1 MPKIDPAPK
10 LESFDFATVPT
21 PSPAL
26 DADFGGDADAA
37 STKLEL
43 ARAYLD
49 MGDVEGAR
57 GMLEE
62 VVSEGNPGQ
71 RAEAKRLLDE
81 IR

>member
-1 MPKIDPAPK
+1 
-10 LESFDFATVPT
+10 
-21 PSPAL
+21 
-26 DADFGGDADAA
+26 
-37 STKLEL
+37 
-43 ARAYLD
+43 

-62 VVSEGNPGQ
+62 VVNEGNPGQ